1 MGSCDASS
9 QEGVGDALVASWAVD
24 FGGLK
29 KCDGASQPPCGD
41 EASPLRMPGYFGIRV
56 KLKFISAFLLPITS
70 QFTVTSVVARQAD
83 IGQKKP
89 VFGGA
94 KLCRVSTNSGP

>member
-1 MGSCDASS
+1 
-9 QEGVGDALVASWAVD
+9 VD

-56 KLKFISAFLLPITS
+56 KLKFISTFLLPITS
-70 QFTVTSVVARQAD
+70 QFTDTSLLAGQAD
-83 IGQKKP
+83 IEQKKS
-89 VFGGA
+89 VCLSNKNSRVAIFGSW
-94 KLCRVSTNSGP
+94 CRRLLILASASC